1 MISGRAIGDGTRRA
15 EPAAQARMS
24 DQEITGV
31 SRTYT
36 IENRQGLHLRPASQL
51 VQIFTRC
58 PDCEVF
64 VSVAETRVNGKSIMG
79 LLMLEAGPDT
89 ELTVEAAGAGAEE
102 ILDRVGELIAARFGE
117 D

>member
-1 MISGRAIGDGTRRA
+1 
-15 EPAAQARMS
+15 MS

-58 PDCEVF
+58 PVCEVF

-79 LLMLEAGPDT
+79 LLMLEAGPGT
-89 ELTVEAAGAGAEE
+89 ELTVEAAGDGAEE
-102 ILDRVGELIAARFGE
+102 ILDRVAIDPCGHGRHHGRPGSRSLLDASRGRPGTVTR
-117 D
+117 